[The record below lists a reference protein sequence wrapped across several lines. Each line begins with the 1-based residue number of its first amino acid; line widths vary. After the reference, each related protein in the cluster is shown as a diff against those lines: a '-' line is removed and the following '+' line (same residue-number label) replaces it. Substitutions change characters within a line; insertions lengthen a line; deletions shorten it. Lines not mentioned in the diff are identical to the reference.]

1 MTLTVTLT
9 AHQGQGVD
17 FNDYLTQHFTGFVPH
32 GMPLFNNASDSDET
46 TQIVHLAT
54 PETGAEADT
63 RLVALEGQ
71 DFTYTF
77 SNHTISGT
85 IETIRLGTLG
95 AAWDEEAQDVVLTE
109 GLLTTAST
117 AVTMSGF
124 NITNAPG
131 VAGAVHEIVAG
142 LMGGGPRGGPA
153 DASGIID
160 AVFEQAHDVTGSAA
174 ADIYSGTR
182 FGDTVQ
188 GRGGNDELWGQR
200 GNDLLKGAT
209 GADAL
214 HGGAGADTLAG
225 GGGADTL
232 AGGTGRDR
240 LTGGAGAD
248 HFVFGSAAEA
258 KGDTITDFSVKGGDL
273 IDLSGLDVELSFI
286 GSDAF
291 SGAAGE
297 LRFVTRGGDTRVQA
311 DLDGDGRA
319 DFNLVLTGEKAL
331 TAEDFLL

>member
-9 AHQGQGVD
+9 AQQGQGVD
-17 FNDYLTQHFTGFVPH
+17 FNDYLTQHFTDFAPH
-32 GMPLFNNASDSDET
+32 GMPLFNNATDSDET

-54 PETGAEADT
+54 PEAGAEADT
-63 RLVALEGQ
+63 RFVALEGD

-95 AAWDEEAQDVVLTE
+95 AAWDAEAGDVALTD
-109 GLLTTAST
+109 GLLGAAGT
-117 AVTMSGF
+117 AVTLSGF
-124 NITNAPG
+124 NITNAAG

-142 LMGGGPRGGPA
+142 LMGGGPSGGNA
-153 DASGIID
+153 DASNILE
-160 AVFEQAHDVTGSAA
+160 AVFGQAHDVTGSSA
-174 ADIYSGTR
+174 ADVYSGTR
-182 FGDTVQ
+182 FGDSVQ
-188 GRGGNDELWGQR
+188 GRGGDDVISGLR

-214 HGGAGADTLAG
+214 AGGAGADTLAG
-225 GGGADTL
+225 GSGADTL
-232 AGGTGRDR
+232 SGGVGRDQ
-240 LTGGAGAD
+240 LTGGSGAD
-248 HFVFGSAAEA
+248 HFVFDSAAEA
-258 KGDTITDFSVKGGDL
+258 KGDTITDFSVRGGDV
-273 IDLSGLDVELSFI
+273 IDLSGLETELSFV

-297 LRFVTRGGDTRVQA
+297 LRFVIRGGETRVQA

-319 DFNLVLTGEKAL
+319 DFNIALTGEKTL